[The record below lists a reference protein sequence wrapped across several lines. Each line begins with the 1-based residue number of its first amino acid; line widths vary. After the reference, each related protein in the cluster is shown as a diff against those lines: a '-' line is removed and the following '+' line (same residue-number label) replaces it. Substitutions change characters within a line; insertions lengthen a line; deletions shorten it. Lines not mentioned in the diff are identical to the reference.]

1 VDVTA
6 RTIDQAVDLGSHIY
20 HQHRLTDWG
29 QGQRFGMRLSART
42 AGPIVIGTLQYG
54 GPVRID
60 GAEFVDSYQV
70 NVPVFGEVV
79 MSYGGQQQRA
89 LPSRAVIHGPSA
101 PTWIDGWHVPT
112 RLIGLKIFRAGLESE
127 LASLTGQAVD
137 RPVRFAGTLDVTSPA
152 GQEWLALTRRLAWW
166 TRGGDDTF
174 ITPMLVEGV
183 IQTLLR
189 AAPHDHSQAVTEA
202 AAARGDAAARHAVVL
217 MHVHASRAVPVPEI
231 AESAGI
237 GVRTLEKRVLA
248 RWGLPPFALLR
259 HIRLSYARRELQ
271 QSDGQVQVAEVAA
284 RWGIRHAGR
293 FAAHYAQEF
302 GEPPSATVAQAR
314 GTSAQPRYSRET
326 ALNRPRTALPEG
338 NSGRQSRRATPRPK
352 RPGTGQARPATRLA
366 HPAMPKW
373 FVSERNLNS
382 RARDLRACVTTRS
395 RRRIIAGHRYGSV
408 SEARVAP

>member
-20 HQHRLTDWG
+20 HQHRLTDRG
-29 QGQRFGMRLSART
+29 QGQRFGMRLSARP
-42 AGPIVIGTLQYG
+42 AGPVVIGTLQYG

-79 MSYGGQQQRA
+79 MSYGGHQQRA

-101 PTWIDGWHVPT
+101 PTWIDGWYVPT
-112 RLIGLKIFRAGLESE
+112 RLIGLKIFRPGLESE
-127 LASLTGQAVD
+127 LASLTGHTVD

-166 TRGGDDTF
+166 TRGGDDSF

-183 IQTLLR
+183 IQTLRR
-189 AAPHDHSQAVTEA
+189 AAPHDHSQTITEA
-202 AAARGDAAARHAVVL
+202 AAARGDAAARRAIML

-237 GVRTLEKRVLA
+237 GVRTLEKQVLA
-248 RWGLPPFALLR
+248 RWGLTPSALLR
-259 HIRLSYARRELQ
+259 QIRLSYARRELQ
-271 QSDGQVQVAEVAA
+271 QSDGQAQVAEVAA
-284 RWGIRHAGR
+284 RWGIPHAGR

-302 GEPPSATVAQAR
+302 GEPPSATIARAR
-314 GTSAQPRYSRET
+314 GTSARLRYLRDT
-326 ALNRPRTALPEG
+326 APDRPRTALSRR
-338 NSGRQSRRATPRPK
+338 NSGCQSRRLTKPEVSGERGKPSQPQGW
-352 RPGTGQARPATRLA
+352 RHR
-366 HPAMPKW
+366 AMPKW
-373 FVSERNLNS
+373 FVSERDLNP
-382 RARDLRACVTTRS
+382 RTCDLRIFTST
-395 RRRIIAGHRYGSV
+395 
-408 SEARVAP
+408 